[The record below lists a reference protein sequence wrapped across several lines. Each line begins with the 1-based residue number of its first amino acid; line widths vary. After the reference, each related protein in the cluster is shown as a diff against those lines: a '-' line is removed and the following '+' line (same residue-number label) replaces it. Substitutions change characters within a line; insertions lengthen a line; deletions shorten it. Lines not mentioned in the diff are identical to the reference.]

1 MAASISA
8 CILAAHSSCSKVGH
22 LLSGEVRMM
31 SQGLHNEGQNEVWVL
46 MQHGAA

>member
-8 CILAAHSSCSKVGH
+8 CILAANSSCSSRH

-31 SQGLHNEGQNEVWVL
+31 SQGLHDERQNEVWVL